1 MTRYDRQNVFKIG
14 DKVKLKQNACSW
26 TVDKDK
32 IGNTKFFNKK
42 MLIKPQTLYGA
53 RKEQI
58 GKIISIN
65 TGYAMSPN
73 INVVR
78 ISLLETGSTQLVA
91 ENILEVIG

>member
-14 DKVKLKQNACSW
+14 DKVKLKQNACGW
-26 TVDKDK
+26 TVDRDK
-32 IGNTKFFNKK
+32 IGNIKFFNEK
-42 MLIKPQTLYGA
+42 MLLKPQDLYGA

-65 TGYAMSPN
+65 TGYVMSPN
-73 INVVR
+73 INIVR
-78 ISLLETGSTQLVA
+78 ISLIETGYTQLVA